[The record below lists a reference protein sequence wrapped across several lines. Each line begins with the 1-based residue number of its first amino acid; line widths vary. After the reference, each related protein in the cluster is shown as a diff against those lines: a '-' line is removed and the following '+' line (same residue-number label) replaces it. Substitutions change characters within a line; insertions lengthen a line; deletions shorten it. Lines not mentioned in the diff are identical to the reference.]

1 MGLGLA
7 VVFLIG
13 FVLGVDFHRA
23 GLVHATVAMV
33 HPKQVPANPTPDLS
47 ENFFYRLKAP
57 LQAAFPA
64 KADVVMVGDSLTDLP
79 GWSTLFP
86 NVRIAN
92 YGISGD
98 TTDGALRRLDPIL
111 ATGAGTA
118 FVMLGIN
125 DIRRHFPHATT
136 IANFR
141 RLIDALRT
149 AGMTV
154 YVESTLFTRQ
164 PEDAAS
170 IAALNKS
177 LSETC
182 KNGTNCVFVD
192 LNSRLATGD
201 LLRPDFSVDG
211 THLTP
216 PAYAAWRDAIRPFLS
231 LTNTGLHEANAK
243 AREWAA
249 RQDQ

>member
-1 MGLGLA
+1 MASGLRQGLTLA
-7 VVFLIG
+7 VLLLVG
-13 FVLGVDFHRA
+13 FVLGLAFHRA
-23 GLVHATVAMV
+23 GLLHATVEMV
-33 HPKQVPANPTPDLS
+33 HPQQVRAKPPPDFS
-47 ENFFYRLKAP
+47 ENLFYKLKVP

-64 KADVVMVGDSLTDLP
+64 KADVVMIGDSLTDLP
-79 GWSTLFP
+79 DWSALFP

-92 YGISGD
+92 YGIIGD

-111 ATGAGTA
+111 ASGARTA

-125 DIRRHFPHATT
+125 DIHRHFPDATT

-141 RLIDALRT
+141 HLIDALRT

-170 IAALNKS
+170 IAALNRS

-192 LNSRLATGD
+192 LNSRLAAGD

-216 PAYAAWRDAIRPFLS
+216 PAYAAWRDAIRQFLPA
-231 LTNTGLHEANAK
+231 TDPRPAAAK
-243 AREWAA
+243 R
-249 RQDQ
+249 